1 MKRIT
6 ISIDEST
13 LDALDRLAE
22 KLGVPGKRS
31 ELLKKALMEFMAQD
45 TFERAVIAK
54 HRSLLARQAK
64 AMVADQARV

>member
-6 ISIDEST
+6 ISIDAPT
-13 LDALDRLAE
+13 LNALDRLTE

-31 ELLKKALMEFMAQD
+31 ELVRKALMEFVAQD

-64 AMVADQARV
+64 AMIAEQARV

>member
-1 MKRIT
+1 MKTIS

-13 LDALDRLAE
+13 LDALDQLAQ

-31 ELLKKALMEFMAQD
+31 ELVRKALNEFVAQD
-45 TFERAVIAK
+45 TIERAVIAK

-64 AMVADQARV
+64 AMVAGQARV

>member
-13 LDALDRLAE
+13 LDALDRLAA

-31 ELLKKALMEFMAQD
+31 ELVRKALREFVAQD

-64 AMVADQARV
+64 AMVAAQAGV

>member
-13 LDALDRLAE
+13 LDELDRLAE

-31 ELLKKALMEFMAQD
+31 ELARKALMEFMAQD
-45 TFERAVIAK
+45 TVERAVIAK

-64 AMVADQARV
+64 AIVAEQARH